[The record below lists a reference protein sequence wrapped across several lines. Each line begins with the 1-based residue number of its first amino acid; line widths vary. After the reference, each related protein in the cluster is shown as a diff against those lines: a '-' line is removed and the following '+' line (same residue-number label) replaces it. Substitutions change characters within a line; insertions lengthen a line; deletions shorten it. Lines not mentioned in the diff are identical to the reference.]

1 MLSAAPVVAFA
12 ATDVVVLVAVT
23 VAFAVFVV
31 IVAVAAVVMD
41 VGGGNGPR
49 ALAPHIMRP
58 YIHAA
63 PLSPVLASVNTR
75 TIHKNNI
82 I

>member
-1 MLSAAPVVAFA
+1 
-12 ATDVVVLVAVT
+12 
-23 VAFAVFVV
+23 
-31 IVAVAAVVMD
+31 MD

-75 TIHKNNI
+75 TIHKKNI